1 MPRRPVFFRSR
12 AATVAASVPGRS
24 ASWGPAPPLIISLA
38 VCAPTRTT
46 TVRSRLTSH
55 ASSPRPSRGMPRL
68 RADLRFRSAMRPL
81 TTMTVREAARPL
93 WTTPRPLALDSGI
106 VRTPGPSRPVTVS
119 SMSFLERPSKVALYG
134 SADRRI
140 SLRRPPAAS
149 RTAAAT
155 GISGTARG
163 MPAATAKA
171 RRCSDAGAT
180 SSHAAPAAARSA
192 RSRFHWAARAEP
204 TAVSRS
210 WCSSQPRPH
219 QNTITAIRGVKT
231 GPSSAPGGCDR
242 RLGQR
247 YPQVARV
254 VAHRQEPARGQ
265 VEDRPLVGR
274 RAGHAVGQ
282 HEVDDRWLRLSAVAS
297 AAAEG
302 IGTGRPAPRARQPG
316 QHHPADQHQNRRDD
330 QAR

>member
-12 AATVAASVPGRS
+12 AATVAASVPSRS

-106 VRTPGPSRPVTVS
+106 VRTPGPSRPVTSAADSSGSVRGGPGPSAAGQVPSRPGVPAGGSVRGRPVTVS

-149 RTAAAT
+149 RPPPPPGSAA
-155 GISGTARG
+155 R
-163 MPAATAKA
+163 PAGCQPPPRK
-171 RRCSDAGAT
+171 
-180 SSHAAPAAARSA
+180 HAAVATPGQRLPTPLPP
-192 RSRFHWAARAEP
+192 RQDPPARA
-204 TAVSRS
+204 S
-210 WCSSQPRPH
+210 
-219 QNTITAIRGVKT
+219 
-231 GPSSAPGGCDR
+231 
-242 RLGQR
+242 
-247 YPQVARV
+247 
-254 VAHRQEPARGQ
+254 
-265 VEDRPLVGR
+265 
-274 RAGHAVGQ
+274 
-282 HEVDDRWLRLSAVAS
+282 
-297 AAAEG
+297 
-302 IGTGRPAPRARQPG
+302 TGRPGPSPRRSAGPGAPASPG
-316 QHHPADQHQNRRDD
+316 RTRTRSRRSGE
-330 QAR
+330 